1 MKFKKGDIV
10 EVIKTDYSG
19 GKTYEVGSIWE
30 VVREYAGNKG
40 KPWDVV
46 YVKDDRKPNKQAA
59 LYTNSVKKV
68 EGEKEMKFKIG
79 DKVFGK
85 DVVTKSYYIG
95 RIIEINHNLDDW
107 ASYCIDNVYG
117 NKWLINDTITKV
129 EGEKEMKF
137 KIGDKVRCN
146 ALHFEMNNHIYSFD
160 NRYNVMEVVEVDGDS
175 INCRVNGGLWWYRA
189 EELNLVTDQPEEL
202 MIPVSLVYQ
211 VLASEPTNREI
222 KAFLKGYKEGLN
234 KTLTK

>member
-10 EVIKTDYSG
+10 EVIETDYSG
-19 GKTYEVGSIWE
+19 GKTYEVGSRWE
-30 VVREYAGNKG
+30 VVREDENNNG
-40 KPWDVV
+40 KAWDIV
-46 YVKDDRKPNKQAA
+46 YVSDDTAIHKMAVLFTSN
-59 LYTNSVKKV
+59 VK
-68 EGEKEMKFKIG
+68 
-79 DKVFGK
+79 
-85 DVVTKSYYIG
+85 
-95 RIIEINHNLDDW
+95 
-107 ASYCIDNVYG
+107 
-117 NKWLINDTITKV
+117 KV

-175 INCRVNGGLWWYRA
+175 VNCRVNGGVWWYRA

-222 KAFLKGYKEGLN
+222 KAFLKGYKDGLN
-234 KTLTK
+234 NH